1 MRRPRTASLL
11 TVNKMTNKFPSQM
24 QYKFTVRFPDGMGE
38 EVAERARQNGRSMNS
53 EIISI
58 ISEALNGGNNEG
70 AVDKAL
76 FTLRNEII
84 REMEIRFPIVNK

>member
-1 MRRPRTASLL
+1 MASLL
-11 TVNKMTNKFPSQM
+11 TVNKMTDKFPSQTM
-24 QYKFTVRFPDGMGE
+24 DRFNLRLPAGMRDD
-38 EVAERARQNGRSMNS
+38 VAERARQNGRSMNS

-84 REMEIRFPIVNK
+84 REMEIRFPVVNK

>member
-1 MRRPRTASLL
+1 MDRFNLRLPAGMR
-11 TVNKMTNKFPSQM
+11 
-24 QYKFTVRFPDGMGE
+24 DD
-38 EVAERARQNGRSMNS
+38 VAERARQNGRSMNS
-53 EIISI
+53 EIVSI

-84 REMEIRFPIVNK
+84 REMEIRFPTVNK